1 MSGDR
6 LSGGEKRRTA
16 RDAGAARRRLPV
28 LQAAAARARE
38 PSTWAGVAAV
48 AQALAVA
55 VPQYAAALGVVT
67 AIAGAVA
74 IAQREGTGNATP

>member
-1 MSGDR
+1 MGAKRSAGR
-6 LSGGEKRRTA
+6 AGGRSVVA
-16 RDAGAARRRLPV
+16 RVVARR
-28 LQAAAARARE
+28 ASE

-55 VPQYAAALGVVT
+55 LPHYSGALGVVT

-74 IAQREGTGNATP
+74 IAQREGGGDAAP